1 MNKLN
6 IAINGFGR
14 IGRAIAKINAK
25 YKVFNLV
32 LINDINPH
40 VDNMAYLF
48 KYDSTYGKFTGT
60 VTSSANKIIIND
72 QEIVCTSQLS
82 NYKVLPEAN
91 THKLIF
97 ESDVICALQS
107 STALES
113 AIAKKRV
120 IFPLFYQFH
129 NSPYLNNFL
138 WGKHIDLF
146 DIANNKEHFK
156 KLFYEIMDNP
166 FVDSHTM
173 DERIDLFETYF
184 DSYHGVAL
192 DKYSNVIDSVVSAV
206 QAK

>member
-32 LINDINPH
+32 LINDINPY

-91 THKLIF
+91 THKLIM
-97 ESDVICALQS
+97 ESDVICAFQS
-107 STALES
+107 STAVES
-113 AIAKKRV
+113 AIAGKRV
-120 IFPLFYQFH
+120 IFPLFYKFK
-129 NSPYLNNFL
+129 NTPYLNSFS
-138 WGKHIDLF
+138 WGKHIHLF
-146 DIANNKEHFK
+146 DVADNKENFK
-156 KLFYEIMDNP
+156 NLFYEIMDHP
-166 FVDSHTM
+166 DVDSHIM
-173 DERIDLFETYF
+173 DERI
-184 DSYHGVAL
+184 
-192 DKYSNVIDSVVSAV
+192 NVF
-206 QAK
+206 